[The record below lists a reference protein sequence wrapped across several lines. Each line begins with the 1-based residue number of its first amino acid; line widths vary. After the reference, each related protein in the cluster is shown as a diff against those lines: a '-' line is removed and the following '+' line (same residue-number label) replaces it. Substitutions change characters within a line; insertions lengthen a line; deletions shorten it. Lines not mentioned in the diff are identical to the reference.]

1 MTLIQNFQWSPNTQV
16 KVFPELEAITFLPLL
31 SFKFEELITQ
41 SLIPGI
47 SGLQFT
53 GFAST
58 SSLKS
63 NNPHMS
69 IFNKN
74 SNMRESFKCI
84 FKKLNG
90 QVCILKYSIEQYL
103 KII

>member
-16 KVFPELEAITFLPLL
+16 KVFPELEAITFLSLL
-31 SFKFEELITQ
+31 SFKFEELVTQ
-41 SLIPGI
+41 ILIPGI
-47 SGLQFT
+47 SDFQFT

-63 NNPHMS
+63 NNPRMS

-74 SNMRESFKCI
+74 SNTRESFKNV
-84 FKKLNG
+84 FLKKQMG
-90 QVCILKYSIEQYL
+90 RFTY
-103 KII
+103 